1 MQLTATRPE
10 AAREVDARGIL
21 DAAWTVLA
29 RSRYRSLKIRQVLV
43 ASNSSAS
50 NFYRLFPS
58 KSHLL
63 LALLKDETER
73 ADRRLGAKLAAAGSV
88 EAQLRTWLA
97 FSIRSVYRAEYAER
111 LRLFLDPTLL
121 DELPDQVRELH
132 DVMGNR
138 LITIIERG
146 VADGRFATTDS
157 HADAA
162 MIQNLLRGLIAR
174 GLVGQF
180 DGSEHDVVDLATGFV
195 LRALGGAEPV

>member
-1 MQLTATRPE
+1 MQLTANPPDV
-10 AAREVDARGIL
+10 ARDVDARGIL
-21 DAAWTVLA
+21 AAAWAVLE

-73 ADRRLGAKLAAAGSV
+73 ADRRLTARLARAGSV

-97 FSIRSVYRAEYAER
+97 FTISAVYRPVHAER
-111 LRLFLDPTLL
+111 VRLFLDPTLL
-121 DELPDQVRELH
+121 EELPEQVREQH

-138 LITIIERG
+138 LVAIIERG
-146 VADGRFATTDS
+146 VAEGRFHTTNPR
-157 HADAA
+157 ADAA
-162 MIQNLLRGLIAR
+162 MVENLMRGLIAK
-174 GLVGQF
+174 GLVGQL
-180 DGSEHDVVDLATGFV
+180 DGAERDMLDLTNDFV
-195 LRALGGAEPV
+195 LRALRGG

>member
-10 AAREVDARGIL
+10 RDVDARGIL
-21 DAAWTVLA
+21 NAAWAVLE
-29 RSRYRSLKIRQVLV
+29 RSRYRSLKVRQVLV

-73 ADRRLGAKLAAAGSV
+73 ADRRLAARLATAGTV

-97 FSIRSVYRAEYAER
+97 FTISAIYRPVHAER

-121 DELPDQVRELH
+121 EELPDQVRQQH
-132 DVMGNR
+132 DVMGDR
-138 LITIIERG
+138 LVTIIERG
-146 VADGRFATTDS
+146 VAEGRFTTANPR
-157 HADAA
+157 ADAA
-162 MIQNLLRGLIAR
+162 MVENLIRGLIAK
-174 GLVGQF
+174 GLVGQLE
-180 DGSEHDVVDLATGFV
+180 DTERDMLDRTTDFV
-195 LRALGGAEPV
+195 LRALRGG